1 MKRRFTIRFAPEATS
16 KPVTYQLIKDFNF
29 KVNILKASIT
39 EGQEGRLLLEAEA
52 SPEDLEDGMEFLERE
67 KGITITPVDQ
77 QLIRKKEECIHCGAC
92 TAVCFP
98 GALSIDK
105 ESWEVSLNYEECV
118 VCGLCVDAC
127 PMKIIS
133 LKFK

>member
-1 MKRRFTIRFAPEATS
+1 MKRRFTIKFAAEATS
-16 KPVTYQLIKDFNF
+16 KPVTYHLIKDFDF

-39 EGQEGRLLLEAEA
+39 EGQEGRLLLEVEA
-52 SPEDLEDGMEFLERE
+52 SPQNFEDGMEFLERE
-67 KGITITPVDQ
+67 EGITITPLDQ
-77 QLIRKKEECIHCGAC
+77 QLIRNKKECIHCGAC

-98 GALSIDK
+98 GALSIDR
-105 ESWEVSLNYEECV
+105 ETWEVNLNYEECV

-133 LKFK
+133 IEFK